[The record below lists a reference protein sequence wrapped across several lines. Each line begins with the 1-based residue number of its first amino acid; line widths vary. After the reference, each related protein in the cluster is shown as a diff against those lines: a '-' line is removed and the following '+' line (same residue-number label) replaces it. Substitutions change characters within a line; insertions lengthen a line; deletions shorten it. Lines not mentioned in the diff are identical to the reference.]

1 MASWAELK
9 HDAILYAKQPMGAE
23 CGGGGPDEPVV
34 KGYVEPNVRYW
45 KLAITLIDATEA
57 VLKQYN
63 LTTEKT
69 TDISQRM
76 REEAQFLLNTSR
88 KELNRQKLTAE
99 EYGQIEIIGS
109 TFENI
114 TLDLLRNSEMDELY
128 GWDCIEGADRSI
140 AVVADVFTATH
151 RFIPEEKKAI
161 IYEAVGPA
169 YEIYVIVE
177 IDGMLYLTRGGV
189 FSYREFLRS
198 PQEPRWT
205 DEEWQE
211 QLKQQP
217 RAGEPSWMQEII
229 VPLDNVADDETFFYS
244 SGC

>member
-1 MASWAELK
+1 M
-9 HDAILYAKQPMGAE
+9 
-23 CGGGGPDEPVV
+23 
-34 KGYVEPNVRYW
+34 
-45 KLAITLIDATEA
+45 
-57 VLKQYN
+57 
-63 LTTEKT
+63 
-69 TDISQRM
+69 
-76 REEAQFLLNTSR
+76 
-88 KELNRQKLTAE
+88 
-99 EYGQIEIIGS
+99 
-109 TFENI
+109 
-114 TLDLLRNSEMDELY
+114 
-128 GWDCIEGADRSI
+128 
-140 AVVADVFTATH
+140 FTATH